1 MATGSIK
8 PFVPSRT
15 MTLAGTTTSSNV
27 ALGVGGDTVV
37 VTNTAASIAFV
48 RFGSDSTVSAST
60 ADMPVLPNSRA
71 ILALNPLILYGAG
84 VLVSGTGNILFT
96 RGDGSIV

>member
-15 MTLAGTTTSSNV
+15 ATLMGTTTSSNV
-27 ALGVGGDTVV
+27 ALGAGGDTVV
-37 VTNTAASIAFV
+37 VTNVASSVAFV
-48 RFGSDSTVSAST
+48 RFGSDATVSAST
-60 ADMPVLPNSRA
+60 TDMPVLPNSRVL
-71 ILALNPLILYGAG
+71 LALNPLISYAAA
-84 VLVSGTGNILFT
+84 VLISGTGNILFT

>member
-8 PFVPSRT
+8 PFVPSST
-15 MTLAGTTTSSNV
+15 ATLIGTTNSSNV
-27 ALGVGGDTVV
+27 ALGSGGDTVV

-48 RFGSDSTVSAST
+48 RFGSDSTIAAST
-60 ADMPVLPNSRA
+60 TDMPVLPGSRV
-71 ILALNPLILYGAG
+71 ILALNPLISYAAA
-84 VLVSGTGNILFT
+84 VLTSGTGNILFT

>member
-8 PFVPSRT
+8 PFVPSGT
-15 MTLAGTTTSSNV
+15 APLVGTTTSRNV
-27 ALGVGGDTVV
+27 ALGSGGDAVV
-37 VTNTAASIAFV
+37 VTNAAASIAYV

-60 ADMPVLPNSRA
+60 TDMPVLPNSRV
-71 ILALNPLILYGAG
+71 LLGLNPLISYAAA
-84 VLVSGTGNILFT
+84 VLTSGTGNILFT

>member
-8 PFVPSRT
+8 PFVPSST
-15 MTLAGTTTSSNV
+15 ATLIGTTNSSSV
-27 ALGVGGDTVV
+27 ALGSGGDTVV

-48 RFGSDSTVSAST
+48 RFGSDSTIAASST
-60 ADMPVLPNSRA
+60 DMPVLPGNRV
-71 ILALNPLILYGAG
+71 ILALNPLISYAAA
-84 VLVSGTGNILFT
+84 VLTSGTGNILFT